1 MVDFLYGKCRS
12 IPYVECLGTKKKP
25 WDWKTRTGILP
36 FWEGIFLV
44 TFSEARRVV
53 KLRGLGF
60 GDTEEIRFFGIWEG
74 WIVFLATFYFARQP
88 FSKSKISGSGVSDII
103 TTYLKCRK
111 FTRSYKQNHKKK
123 GHLQRLGAHVTVW
136 SPMYFAGILEGQCW
150 GGLPKGHGATGGV
163 FANTRMG
170 LLLCF
175 FFFFLGGEKCKRNH
189 FQRW

>member
-60 GDTEEIRFFGIWEG
+60 GDTEEIRF
-74 WIVFLATFYFARQP
+74 LAFE
-88 FSKSKISGSGVSDII
+88 KD
-103 TTYLKCRK
+103 
-111 FTRSYKQNHKKK
+111 
-123 GHLQRLGAHVTVW
+123 
-136 SPMYFAGILEGQCW
+136 
-150 GGLPKGHGATGGV
+150 GL
-163 FANTRMG
+163 
-170 LLLCF
+170 
-175 FFFFLGGEKCKRNH
+175 FFLPPSILRDNLFPKAKYQGVVYLI
-189 FQRW
+189 